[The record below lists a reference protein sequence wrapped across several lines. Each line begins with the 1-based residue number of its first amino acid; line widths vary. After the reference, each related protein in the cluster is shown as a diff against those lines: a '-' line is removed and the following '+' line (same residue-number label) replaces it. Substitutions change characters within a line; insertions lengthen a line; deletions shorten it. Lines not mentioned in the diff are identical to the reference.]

1 MKPPPAVFTLAA
13 AALLTG
19 CGADVFFTPC
29 GERFGPRERDEL
41 ARKNLPEHVETLPPG
56 AVEFRIHRTDPKNF
70 PMRAREIILSGGG
83 SLDLTEGFCGVG
95 MDGLCVLPRPPA
107 SARAG
112 CGYYR
117 LDGST
122 HVDLLISPLTC
133 RGKTGKT
140 RPCRIEAGYTS
151 ASVFSGYR
159 TCDGKIYDVSGS
171 AWSSLPGCPIGLR

>member
-1 MKPPPAVFTLAA
+1 M
-13 AALLTG
+13 
-19 CGADVFFTPC
+19 FFTPC

-41 ARKNLPEHVETLPPG
+41 ARKNLPEHAETLPPG

-83 SLDLTEGFCGVG
+83 SLDLAEGFCGVG
-95 MDGLCVLPRPPA
+95 MDGLCVLPGPPA
-107 SARAG
+107 PAGAG

-133 RGKTGKT
+133 REQDRENATVPDRGRLHERVGIFRAPHVRRK
-140 RPCRIEAGYTS
+140 
-151 ASVFSGYR
+151 
-159 TCDGKIYDVSGS
+159 D
-171 AWSSLPGCPIGLR
+171 L